1 VATSGTLTFSPGT
14 TSTTVAVTVN
24 GDAQDEPDEYFAFV
38 LGGASNPVGDGT
50 GQGTI
55 LDDDG
60 GTASAYT
67 GLVHGS
73 SRVRSLAA
81 LPGPSADQ
89 HRYVIR
95 QDSRASYEVV
105 VDAASGD
112 LQPLGLQRLSAGGS
126 VVQTSSGSGVG
137 RSRSLRWVNTGG
149 TVDGEHVV
157 VSGNCGTD
165 CGPDDTYRI
174 RFYETTGL
182 VARFNN
188 AGGQGTVLV
197 LQNPGAAAVTGQ
209 VYLWSAAGALLGSAP
224 FTLPPRGSLALN
236 TATVAGAAGQ
246 TGSITVA
253 HDAPYGVLTG
263 KAVALEPAT
272 GFSFDT
278 PLVAKPR

>member
-1 VATSGTLTFSPGT
+1 M
-14 TSTTVAVTVN
+14 
-24 GDAQDEPDEYFAFV
+24 
-38 LGGASNPVGDGT
+38 
-50 GQGTI
+50 
-55 LDDDG
+55 
-60 GTASAYT
+60 
-67 GLVHGS
+67 
-73 SRVRSLAA
+73 
-81 LPGPSADQ
+81 

-126 VVQTSSGSGVG
+126 VVQTSAGSGVG
-137 RSRSLRWVNTGG
+137 RSRSLRWVNSGAV
-149 TVDGEHVV
+149 VDGERVV
-157 VSGNCGTD
+157 VTSGNCGTG
-165 CGPDDTYRI
+165 CGADDTYRI

-197 LQNPGAAAVTGQ
+197 LQNPGASAVTGQ
-209 VYLWSAAGALLGSAP
+209 VYLWSGAGTLLGSAP
-224 FTLPPRGSLALN
+224 FTLPSRGSLALN
-236 TATVAGAAGQ
+236 TATIAGAAGKA
-246 TGSITVA
+246 GSITVA

>member
-1 VATSGTLTFSPGT
+1 VA
-14 TSTTVAVTVN
+14 
-24 GDAQDEPDEYFAFV
+24 
-38 LGGASNPVGDGT
+38 DGS

-55 LDDDG
+55 VDDDG
-60 GTASAYT
+60 GAASAYS
-67 GLVHGS
+67 GLVHGA

-89 HRYVIR
+89 HRYVVR
-95 QDSRASYEVV
+95 QDPRSSYEVV
-105 VDAASGD
+105 VDAVSGD

-126 VVQTSSGSGVG
+126 VVQTSAGSGVG
-137 RSRSLRWVNTGG
+137 RSRSLRWVNSGAV
-149 TVDGEHVV
+149 VDGERVV
-157 VSGNCGTD
+157 VSGGCGTG
-165 CGPDDTYRI
+165 CGADDTYRI

-209 VYLWSAAGALLGSAP
+209 VYLWSAAGTLLGSAP
-224 FTLPPRGSLALN
+224 FTLPPRGSVALN
-236 TATVAGAAGQ
+236 TTTIPGAAGQ
-246 TGSITVA
+246 TGSITIA

-278 PLVAKPR
+278 PLVTKPR